1 MKAYLLKEFTCF
13 TNVFRICLQSKLE
26 QHSTNLI
33 LSALIGSKNHAFI
46 RAYAPREFRI
56 QHGSPVC
63 PAQVVRAASST
74 VTYSA
79 IPDTKI
85 QTDIVVR
92 VSAGPTCMIQ
102 GSCV

>member
-13 TNVFRICLQSKLE
+13 TNVFHICLQSKLE

-33 LSALIGSKNHAFI
+33 FSALIRNKNHAFI
-46 RAYAPREFRI
+46 CAYALREFRI
-56 QHGSPVC
+56 QHGSLDC
-63 PAQVVRAASST
+63 PAQVVTAASNT

-79 IPDTKI
+79 IQDTKI
-85 QTDIVVR
+85 QTDILVR

-102 GSCV
+102 GSCI